1 MVLLLLISKLD
12 RALAHSATELDEWTE
27 SWTKQADISL
37 SSKLT
42 AEWDDMIARHPWYFN
57 PTPANQV
64 TTSQVRT
71 GWSGSVEQ
79 WRGLVAEYF
88 PANQVDR
95 ALCIMNLE
103 SKGDPNADN
112 PRSTAA
118 GLFQF
123 LKGTWDN
130 TVPAT
135 ITGGS
140 YDSGRVYLPRAN
152 VAAAGLLWLNIGWT
166 QWSPY
171 NRGFCH

>member
-64 TTSQVRT
+64 TISRSSAS

-79 WRGLVAEYF
+79 WRPLVARYF
-88 PANQVDR
+88 PPADVDTAMR
-95 ALCIMNLE
+95 ILNCETGGTGN
-103 SKGDPNADN
+103 PNSYN
-112 PRSTAA
+112 ERSGAS
-118 GLFQF
+118 GLFQQ
-123 LKGTWDN
+123 
-130 TVPAT
+130 
-135 ITGGS
+135 
-140 YDSGRVYLPRAN
+140 LPKYWESRSTLAGWAGASIMDPEAN
-152 VAAAGLLWLNIGWT
+152 VAVSAWLQQTGGWGH
-166 QWSPY
+166 WACY
-171 NRGFCH
+171 